1 MKRRVAY
8 LLLLEGESPGL
19 GERQKAQIILVSIWL
34 LHQHVMACRY
44 LDGLFYSGTNVSR
57 LMFDKSVMYAKSP

>member
-1 MKRRVAY
+1 MGY
-8 LLLLEGESPGL
+8 LLLLEGESPDL
-19 GERQKAQIILVSIWL
+19 GERQKMPGKLSGVHLAAEPRCNGLS
-34 LHQHVMACRY
+34 Y

>member
-1 MKRRVAY
+1 M
-8 LLLLEGESPGL
+8 PGKL
-19 GERQKAQIILVSIWL
+19 SGVHLAAEPRCNGLS
-34 LHQHVMACRY
+34 Y